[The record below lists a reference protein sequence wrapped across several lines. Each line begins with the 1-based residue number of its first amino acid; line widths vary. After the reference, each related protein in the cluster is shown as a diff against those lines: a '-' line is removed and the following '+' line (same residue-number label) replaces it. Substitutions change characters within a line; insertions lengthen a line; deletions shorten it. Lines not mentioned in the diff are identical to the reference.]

1 MLLAVDLHEDF
12 VNVKGVAV
20 ASVLSFQAACIN
32 RPEFDTPQANCFASD
47 RDATLS
53 QQIFDVSVAQIEAVV
68 ESDCIGND
76 IWRESVTF
84 IGIHP
89 PILSILAS

>member
-1 MLLAVDLHEDF
+1 
-12 VNVKGVAV
+12 
-20 ASVLSFQAACIN
+20 
-32 RPEFDTPQANCFASD
+32 
-47 RDATLS
+47 
-53 QQIFDVSVAQIEAVV
+53 VAQIEAVV